1 MRKLPG
7 VESVDVSLER
17 AMTDLRLRP
26 GNTVTLD
33 QLRKVIKNNG
43 FNPKEA
49 DITVVGKIS
58 ERDGQPV
65 LSVTGTESV
74 LILVADPKNAK
85 AFEQIREHLKAQRGM
100 PLEVR
105 GNVVSGDR
113 LAVRS
118 ITVNQ

>member
-1 MRKLPG
+1 MLKLPG

-17 AMTDLRLRP
+17 AMTDVRLRRA
-26 GNTVTLD
+26 NTVTLD

-43 FNPKEA
+43 FNAQAA

-58 ERDGQPV
+58 ERGGQPV
-65 LSVTGTESV
+65 LTVTGTETV
-74 LILVADPKNAK
+74 LILVADPKNPK
-85 AFEQIREHLKAQRGM
+85 GFQQIREHVKRGM

-113 LAVRS
+113 LTVRS
-118 ITVNQ
+118 IAVNQ

>member
-17 AMTDLRLRP
+17 AITDVWLRP

-43 FNPKEA
+43 FNAEEA
-49 DITVVGKIS
+49 DITVVGKVS
-58 ERDGQPV
+58 KRGGQPV
-65 LSVTGTESV
+65 LSVTGTELV

-85 AFEQIREHLKAQRGM
+85 DAGCGDNPSVGRMVYNKEVSSVLSPPAFE
-100 PLEVR
+100 
-105 GNVVSGDR
+105 
-113 LAVRS
+113 
-118 ITVNQ
+118 

>member
-7 VESVDVSLER
+7 VESVEVSLER
-17 AMTDLRLRP
+17 AMTEVRLRP
-26 GNTVTLD
+26 GNSVTLD
-33 QLRKVIKNNG
+33 QLRKVIRNNG
-43 FNPKEA
+43 FNAEEA

-58 ERDGQPV
+58 ERGGQPV

-85 AFEQIREHLKAQRGM
+85 AFEQIREHLLAQRGM

-113 LAVRS
+113 LTVRR

>member
-33 QLRKVIKNNG
+33 QLRKIIKNNG
-43 FNPKEA
+43 FNAEEA

-58 ERDGQPV
+58 ERGGQPV

-74 LILVADPKNAK
+74 LILVADPKNVK
-85 AFEQIREHLKAQRGM
+85 AFQQIREHLQAQREI
-100 PLEVR
+100 PVEVK

-113 LAVRS
+113 LSVRS

>member
-17 AMTDLRLRP
+17 AITDVWLRP

-43 FNPKEA
+43 FNAEEA
-49 DITVVGKIS
+49 DITVVGKVS
-58 ERDGQPV
+58 KRGGQPV
-65 LSVTGTESV
+65 LSVTGTELV

-85 AFEQIREHLKAQRGM
+85 DAGCGDNPSVGRMVYNKRG
-100 PLEVR
+100 
-105 GNVVSGDR
+105 
-113 LAVRS
+113 
-118 ITVNQ
+118 

>member
-17 AMTDLRLRP
+17 AMTDVRLRP

-33 QLRKVIKNNG
+33 RLRRVIKNNG
-43 FNPKEA
+43 FNAEEA
-49 DITVVGKIS
+49 DITVVGKIR
-58 ERDGQPV
+58 ERGGQPV
-65 LSVTGTESV
+65 LLVTGTESV
-74 LILVADPKNAK
+74 LILVADPKNPK
-85 AFEQIREHLKAQRGM
+85 AFQQIREHLQAQRGM

-113 LAVRS
+113 LTVRR

>member
-7 VESVDVSLER
+7 VESVEVSLER
-17 AMTDLRLRP
+17 AMTDVRLRP
-26 GNTVTLD
+26 GNSVTLD
-33 QLRKVIKNNG
+33 QLRKVIRNNG
-43 FNPKEA
+43 FNAEEA

-58 ERDGQPV
+58 ERGGQPV

-85 AFEQIREHLKAQRGM
+85 AFEQIREHLPAQRGM

-113 LAVRS
+113 LTVRR